1 MLQLGEGSL
10 SGEYPDPEV
19 LNRTGKLN
27 ELGIIRLCLSSRGK
41 ANLRREEIEDGREK
55 EEEEEEEKLRLRT
68 VKNVRRA
75 AIVESLIVAE

>member
-1 MLQLGEGSL
+1 M

-41 ANLRREEIEDGREK
+41 ENLRREEIEDGREK
-55 EEEEEEEKLRLRT
+55 EEEEKLRLRT

-75 AIVESLIVAE
+75 AIVESLMVAE